1 MKIGR
6 DRTPTLN
13 RPVSLSLVLIAPFVL
28 QTFAAVSLVGYLSFR
43 NGQHAIND
51 LAQQLQQEVGARVNQ
66 HLDSYLDLPH
76 QINEI
81 NLDAIDRGLL
91 DPKDIKSAGRYFWKQ
106 SQVFKQFS
114 YIGYALSDNTNAG
127 AGRWIK
133 GQDVVITQHPGRQ
146 PYDYNYATD
155 DQGNRTKLVDQSK
168 YDAVTDVWYVE
179 TAKAGKPIWSRIY
192 VAEGYDG
199 YIVASANAPIYDK
212 NRRLLGVSSIDLLLS
227 DISAALRKIKI
238 SKSGQV
244 FVLERDG
251 RLIASSGGQPVSFK
265 ANNQTD
271 RFSVFNTPDLLMR
284 AIAQALQKRFGDFKS
299 ISDQQ
304 HIEIQFNGQSQ
315 FVHIKPW
322 RDDYGLDWLVVV
334 TVPES
339 DFMEQINANTRATIL
354 LCVAALGVATILGVY
369 TARWIAQPI
378 LRLGN
383 ASQAIANGNLNQ
395 QVAHSS
401 IRELNTLG
409 LSFNQM
415 SGQLQSSFLALEQ
428 TNAELEDR
436 VEARTRDLQ
445 QALHDL
451 SRTQVQM
458 IQSEKMSA
466 LGQMVAGV
474 AHEINNPVNFIYGN
488 LSHLRQYSE
497 EILSLVQLYH
507 HHFPNPPDDIKV
519 KRDEI
524 DLEFLEQDLS
534 QILRSMD
541 VGTERIREIVLSL
554 RNFSRLDESDRKAV
568 NLHEGID
575 STLLILQH
583 RFKATS
589 ARPEILV
596 VKKYE
601 SLPQVQCYPG
611 QLNQAVMNIL
621 ANAIDALE
629 ERDATQTQ
637 AAIAQSP
644 SQITIHT
651 SVSEQSAKIAIAD
664 NGLGMPTQVQQ
675 QIFNP
680 FFTTKPIGKG
690 TGMGMSISY
699 QIVTEK
705 HGGTLEC
712 FSTPDQGTEFV
723 IQIPLTCRIG

>member
-1 MKIGR
+1 MKIVR
-6 DRTPTLN
+6 DRTSTLN
-13 RPVSLSLVLIAPFVL
+13 RPVSLSLALIAPFVL
-28 QTFAAVSLVGYLSFR
+28 QTFAAVSLVGYLSFK

-51 LAQQLQQEVGARVNQ
+51 LAQQLQQEIGARVDQ
-66 HLDSYLDLPH
+66 HLNSYLALPH

-81 NLDAIDRGLL
+81 NLDAIERGLL
-91 DPKDIKSAGRYFWKQ
+91 NPRDIESAGRYFWKQ

-168 YDAVTDVWYVE
+168 YDSVTDVWYVE

-212 NRRLLGVSSIDLLLS
+212 NRRLLGVSNIDLRLS
-227 DISAALRKIKI
+227 DISAALRKIKV
-238 SKSGQV
+238 SKSGQI

-251 RLIASSGGQPVSFK
+251 RLIASSGSQPLSFK
-265 ANNQTD
+265 ANNKTD
-271 RFSVFNTPDLLMR
+271 RYSVFNTPDPLMR

-304 HIEIQFNGQSQ
+304 HLEIQFNGQSQ

-322 RDDYGLDWLVVV
+322 RDDYGLDWLVIV

-339 DFMEQINANTRATIL
+339 DFMGQINANTRTTIL
-354 LCVAALGVATILGVY
+354 LCLAALGIATILGVY

-378 LRLGN
+378 LRLGK
-383 ASQAIANGNLNQ
+383 ASQAVANGDFNQ
-395 QVAHSS
+395 QVAHSPIS
-401 IRELNTLG
+401 ELNTLG
-409 LSFNQM
+409 VSFSQM
-415 SGQLQSSFLALEQ
+415 SGQLRSSFLALEQ

-436 VEARTRDLQ
+436 VEARTQDLQ

-451 SRTQVQM
+451 NRTQAQM

-474 AHEINNPVNFIYGN
+474 AHEINNPVNFIHAN
-488 LSHLRQYSE
+488 LSHLQQYSE
-497 EILSLVQLYH
+497 DILSLIQLYH
-507 HHFPNPPDDIKV
+507 HHFPSPPDDIQT

-524 DLEFLEQDLS
+524 DLEFLEQDLI
-534 QILRSMD
+534 QLLRSMD

-568 NLHEGID
+568 NIHEGID

-589 ARPEILV
+589 SHPEILV
-596 VKKYE
+596 IKKYE

-629 ERDATQTQ
+629 ERDVTRTQS
-637 AAIAQSP
+637 AIAQNP

-651 SVSEQSAKIAIAD
+651 SMSEQSVKIAIAD
-664 NGLGMPTQVQQ
+664 NGLGMSTQVRQ

-680 FFTTKPIGKG
+680 FFTTKPVGKG

-699 QIVTEK
+699 QIVTKK

-712 FSTPDQGTEFV
+712 FSTPEAGTEFV
-723 IQIPLTCRIG
+723 IQIPLTCSIE

>member
-1 MKIGR
+1 MKIVR
-6 DRTPTLN
+6 DRTSTLN
-13 RPVSLSLVLIAPFVL
+13 RPVSLSLALIAPFVL
-28 QTFAAVSLVGYLSFR
+28 QTFAAVSLVGYLSFK

-51 LAQQLQQEVGARVNQ
+51 LAQQLQQEIGARVDQ
-66 HLDSYLDLPH
+66 HLNSYLALPH

-81 NLDAIDRGLL
+81 NLDAIERGLL
-91 DPKDIKSAGRYFWKQ
+91 NPRDIESAGRYFWKQ

-168 YDAVTDVWYVE
+168 YDSVTDVWYVE

-212 NRRLLGVSSIDLLLS
+212 NRWLLGVSNIDLLLS
-227 DISAALRKIKI
+227 EISAALRKIKV
-238 SKSGQV
+238 SKSGQI

-251 RLIASSGGQPVSFK
+251 RLIASSGSQPLSFK
-265 ANNQTD
+265 ANNKTD
-271 RFSVFNTPDLLMR
+271 RYSVFNTPDPLMR

-304 HIEIQFNGQSQ
+304 HLEIQLNGQSQ

-322 RDDYGLDWLVVV
+322 RDDYGLDWLVIV

-339 DFMEQINANTRATIL
+339 DFMGQINANTRTTIL
-354 LCVAALGVATILGVY
+354 LCLAALGIATILGVY

-378 LRLGN
+378 LRLGK
-383 ASQAIANGNLNQ
+383 ASQAVADGDFDQ
-395 QVAHSS
+395 QVAHSPIS
-401 IRELNTLG
+401 ELNTLA

-415 SGQLQSSFLALEQ
+415 SGQLRSSFLALEQ
-428 TNAELEDR
+428 TNVELEDR
-436 VEARTRDLQ
+436 VEARTQDLQ

-451 SRTQVQM
+451 NRTQAQM

-474 AHEINNPVNFIYGN
+474 AHEINNPVNFIHAN
-488 LSHLRQYSE
+488 LSHLQQYSE
-497 EILSLVQLYH
+497 DILSLIQLYH
-507 HHFPNPPDDIKV
+507 HHFPSPPDDIQT

-524 DLEFLEQDLS
+524 DLEFLEQDLI

-568 NLHEGID
+568 NIHEGID

-589 ARPEILV
+589 SHPEILV
-596 VKKYE
+596 IKKYE

-629 ERDATQTQ
+629 ERDVTRTQS
-637 AAIAQSP
+637 AIAQNP

-651 SVSEQSAKIAIAD
+651 SMSEQSVKIAIAD
-664 NGLGMPTQVQQ
+664 NGLGMSTQVRQ

-680 FFTTKPIGKG
+680 FFTTKPVGKG

-699 QIVTEK
+699 QIVTKK

-712 FSTPDQGTEFV
+712 FSTPEAGTEFV
-723 IQIPLTCRIG
+723 IQIPLTCSIE

>member
-1 MKIGR
+1 MKIVR
-6 DRTPTLN
+6 DRTSTLN

-28 QTFAAVSLVGYLSFR
+28 QTFAAVSLVGYLSFK

-51 LAQQLQQEVGARVNQ
+51 LAQQLQQEVGARVDQ
-66 HLDSYLDLPH
+66 HLNSYLALPH

-81 NLDAIDRGLL
+81 NLDAIERGLL
-91 DPKDIKSAGRYFWKQ
+91 NPRDIESAGRYFWKQ

-114 YIGYALSDNTNAG
+114 YIGSTLSDNTTAG
-127 AGRWIK
+127 AGRWLK
-133 GQDVVITQHPGRQ
+133 GQDVVITHHPTGQ
-146 PYDYNYATD
+146 PDDYSYATD
-155 DQGNRTKLVDQSK
+155 DRGNRTKLVAQAK
-168 YDAVTDVWYVE
+168 YDGTTDIWYIE
-179 TAKAGKPIWSRIY
+179 TAKASKPIWSRVY
-192 VAEGYDG
+192 VVEELDG
-199 YIVASANAPIYDK
+199 FISASANTPVYSK
-212 NRRLLGVSSIDLLLS
+212 NRQLLGVLGIDLLLS
-227 DISAALRKIKI
+227 DISAALRKIKV
-238 SKSGQV
+238 SESGQV

-251 RLIASSGGQPVSFK
+251 RLIASSGSQPLSFK
-265 ANNQTD
+265 ANNKTD
-271 RFSVFNTPDLLMR
+271 RYSVFNTPDPLMR

-304 HIEIQFNGQSQ
+304 HLEIQFNGQSQ

-322 RDDYGLDWLVVV
+322 RDDYGLDWLVIV

-339 DFMEQINANTRATIL
+339 DFMGQINANTRTTIL
-354 LCVAALGVATILGVY
+354 LCLAALGIATILGVY

-378 LRLGN
+378 LRLGK
-383 ASQAIANGNLNQ
+383 ASQAVANGDFNQ
-395 QVAHSS
+395 QVAHSPIS
-401 IRELNTLG
+401 ELNTLG
-409 LSFNQM
+409 VSFSQM
-415 SGQLQSSFLALEQ
+415 SGQLRSSFLALEQ
-428 TNAELEDR
+428 TNVELEDR
-436 VEARTRDLQ
+436 VEARTQDLQ

-451 SRTQVQM
+451 NRTQAQM

-474 AHEINNPVNFIYGN
+474 AHEINNPVNFIHAN
-488 LSHLRQYSE
+488 LSHLQQYSE
-497 EILSLVQLYH
+497 DILSLIQLYH
-507 HHFPNPPDDIKV
+507 HHFPSPPDDIQT

-524 DLEFLEQDLS
+524 DLEFLEQDLI

-541 VGTERIREIVLSL
+541 VGTERIQEIVLSL

-568 NLHEGID
+568 NIHEGID

-589 ARPEILV
+589 SHPEILV
-596 VKKYE
+596 IKKYE

-629 ERDATQTQ
+629 ERDATRTQ
-637 AAIAQSP
+637 SAIAQNP

-651 SVSEQSAKIAIAD
+651 SMSEQSVKIAIAD
-664 NGLGMPTQVQQ
+664 NGLGMSTQVRQ

-680 FFTTKPIGKG
+680 FFTTKPVGKG

-699 QIVTEK
+699 QIVTKK

-712 FSTPDQGTEFV
+712 FSTPEAGTEFV
-723 IQIPLTCRIG
+723 IQIPLTCSIE

>member
-6 DRTPTLN
+6 GRTPTLN
-13 RPVSLSLVLIAPFVL
+13 RSVSLSLVLIAPFVL

-43 NGQHAIND
+43 NGQHAVNN
-51 LAQQLQQEVGARVNQ
+51 LAQQLQQEVSARVDQ
-66 HLDSYLDLPH
+66 HLNSYLALPH

-91 DPKDIKSAGRYFWKQ
+91 NPRDIESAGRYFWKQ
-106 SQVFKQFS
+106 FQVFKQFS
-114 YIGYALSDNTNAG
+114 YVGYSLSDKTGAG

-133 GQDVVITQHPGRQ
+133 GQDVLITQHPTGQ
-146 PYDYNYATD
+146 PDDYNYATD
-155 DQGNRTKLVDQSK
+155 DRGNRTKLVDQSK
-168 YDAVTDVWYVE
+168 YDAVTDVWYTE
-179 TAKAGKPIWSRIY
+179 TAKAGKSIWSRIY
-192 VAEGYDG
+192 IAGSYDG
-199 YIVASANAPIYDK
+199 YIVSSANAPIYDK
-212 NRRLLGVSSIDLLLS
+212 NRKLLGVLSIDLLLS
-227 DISAALRKIKI
+227 DNSAALRKIKV
-238 SKSGQV
+238 SESGQV
-244 FVLERDG
+244 FILERDG
-251 RLIASSGGQPVSFK
+251 RLIASSGNQSILFK
-265 ANNQTD
+265 TNNQTD
-271 RFSVFNTPDLLMR
+271 RFSVFNTPDPLMR

-299 ISDQQ
+299 ISEQQ
-304 HIEIQFNGQSQ
+304 NLEIQFNGQSQ
-315 FVHIKPW
+315 LVHVKPW

-339 DFMEQINANTRATIL
+339 DFIGQINANTRTTIL
-354 LCVAALGVATILGVY
+354 LCLAALGVATILGVY

-383 ASQAIANGNLNQ
+383 ASQAIANGDFNPR
-395 QVAHSS
+395 VAHSPIS
-401 IRELNTLG
+401 ELNTLA

-415 SGQLQSSFLALEQ
+415 SGQLQSSFLALAQ

-436 VEARTRDLQ
+436 VEARTQDLQ

-451 SRTQVQM
+451 SRTQAQM

-474 AHEINNPVNFIYGN
+474 SHEINNPVNFIHAN
-488 LSHLRQYSE
+488 LSHLEQYSE
-497 EILSLVQLYH
+497 EILSLIQLYH
-507 HHFPNPPDDIKV
+507 HHFPNPPNEIQTR
-519 KRDEI
+519 RDEI
-524 DLEFLEQDLS
+524 DLEFLEQDLT
-534 QILRSMD
+534 QMVRSMN

-554 RNFSRLDESDRKAV
+554 RNFSRLDQSDRKAV

-589 ARPEILV
+589 DRPEILV
-596 VKKYE
+596 IKKYE
-601 SLPQVQCYPG
+601 PLPQVQCYPG

-629 ERDATQTQ
+629 ERDATRTQ
-637 AAIAQSP
+637 AEIAQNP
-644 SQITIHT
+644 SQIKIHT
-651 SVSEQSAKIAIAD
+651 SMSEQSVKIAIAD
-664 NGLGMPTQVQQ
+664 NGLGMSTQVKQ

-680 FFTTKPIGKG
+680 FFTTKPVGKG

-699 QIVTEK
+699 QIITEK

-712 FSTPDQGTEFV
+712 FSTPEQGTEFV
-723 IQIPLTCRIG
+723 IQIPLTCPIG